1 MPPCARN
8 CLRRASLPVAPRAGN
23 LPAASTEVEMAGDDR
38 KRLADD
44 EVPARLARLD
54 GWEREG
60 NWIRKE
66 YRFADFAGAME
77 FVNHVARTAEELDHH
92 PDIDIR
98 FNRVRLLTSTH
109 SSGGLTEMDF
119 DLARRIDAGAT
130 R

>member
-1 MPPCARN
+1 MTED
-8 CLRRASLPVAPRAGN
+8 RRQ
-23 LPAASTEVEMAGDDR
+23 
-38 KRLADD
+38 RLA
-44 EVPARLARLD
+44 ENTLAARLGALQ

-66 YRFADFAGAME
+66 YRFAGFTAAME
-77 FVNHVARTAEELDHH
+77 FVNHVARVAEEMDHH

-109 SSGGLTEMDF
+109 SAGGLTEMDF
-119 DLARRIDAGAT
+119 DLAGRIDAGS

>member
-1 MPPCARN
+1 MA
-8 CLRRASLPVAPRAGN
+8 
-23 LPAASTEVEMAGDDR
+23 EVNR
-38 KRLADD
+38 KRLSDD
-44 EVPARLARLD
+44 EIPARLGALQ

-66 YRFADFAGAME
+66 YRFPDFAGAME
-77 FVNHVARTAEELDHH
+77 FVNHVARMAEEIDHH

-98 FNRVRLLTSTH
+98 YDRVRLMTSTH